1 MVQHCVTLALLP
13 VDMVHDCPA
22 CVDSVSAVSSLQIDE
37 IVSVKLHGSALAPVS
52 SEQVEVDVLT
62 APAVASLCI
71 VVPFV
76 GLGVTDWGE
85 DGPCVSEA
93 FVVIIV
99 PLFSAAV
106 EL

>member
-1 MVQHCVTLALLP
+1 MVQHRVTLALLP
-13 VDMVHDCPA
+13 VDVVHVCPV
-22 CVDSVSAVSSLQIDE
+22 CIDSGSAVSSLQIDE

-62 APAVASLCI
+62 APAVPSLSI

-76 GLGVTDWGE
+76 GLGVTDWDE
-85 DGPCVSEA
+85 DGPGVSEA
-93 FVVIIV
+93 FGVIIV
-99 PLFSAAV
+99 PLLGEAV